1 MNPKK
6 IKTLVTV
13 LLISLCAL
21 ACGSENAFDQQVAV
35 VVALTQT
42 AAVLGQPS
50 ATSALQLASPEAT
63 LAATDTFVP
72 LPTSTP
78 TGASSPSYQPLS
90 ADECNT
96 LQVALA
102 QSVGFPGNI
111 QDPAPF
117 TDYTNQKSGTGC
129 LVSFSLTSG
138 LEVKS
143 MDSAVTSALQSQ
155 GWNETTSYAAA
166 GPADTVDGY
175 QKADALCLTDSTSA
189 PSDASLCPKDA
200 NYYHCLG
207 NLQPSQVVHTVTVN
221 CAKPVP

>member
-6 IKTLVTV
+6 IKPLVIV
-13 LLISLCAL
+13 LLFSVFAL

-35 VVALTQT
+35 AVALTQT
-42 AAVLGQPS
+42 ALALQQPP

-63 LAATDTFVP
+63 IAATDTFVP

-78 TGASSPSYQPLS
+78 TIASSPSYQPLN
-90 ADECNT
+90 ADECNN

-138 LEVKS
+138 LEGNS
-143 MDSAVTSALQSQ
+143 MDSAATSALQNQ
-155 GWNETTSYAAA
+155 GWTENTSYAAA

-175 QKADALCLTDSTSA
+175 QKADALCLFDSTSA

-207 NLQPSQVVHTVTVN
+207 NLQPYQVVHTVTVN
-221 CAKPVP
+221 CARLVP